1 MREQGSE
8 AWPMNRT
15 IGTGDAARCRVTVR
29 TEPER
34 DEERRRARR
43 PIYQVTSVTAL
54 MYGIGPIDRRNDWGD
69 APWKPR
75 SHDGAMTQ
83 P

>member
-54 MYGIGPIDRRNDWGD
+54 MYGKADRSEPRLERET
-69 APWKPR
+69 PWRPR
-75 SHDGAMTQ
+75 SHHGAMTE